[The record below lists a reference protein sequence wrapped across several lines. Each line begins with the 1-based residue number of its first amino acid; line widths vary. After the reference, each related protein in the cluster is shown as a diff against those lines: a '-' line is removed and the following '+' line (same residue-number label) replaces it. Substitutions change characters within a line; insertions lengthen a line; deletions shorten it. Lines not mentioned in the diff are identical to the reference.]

1 MTRWERATSELKR
14 VLATLARLRS
24 EQSETFAITAPAR
37 LLEIVD
43 KKEAEALIGSQ
54 IPILVSRRT
63 AYSAQVATLER
74 TEITASQE
82 LDGLRAQ
89 LQRIK
94 ESSATRQ
101 DFKQKIES
109 LIAKGYARAERS
121 MEEQLKL
128 NEIENQATNVVFS
141 ILKVESVL
149 AAAQRDR
156 ANLTQERRAAIENDI
171 IRLEREGAQYEIEL
185 KATRAA
191 HLKLTGIDLVTSSS
205 EKQVITRLEVVRNE
219 NGQTQTLS
227 AKQFTLLQP
236 GDILVVTTDR
246 SGSPVRPPAVH

>member
-1 MTRWERATSELKR
+1 
-14 VLATLARLRS
+14 
-24 EQSETFAITAPAR
+24 
-37 LLEIVD
+37 
-43 KKEAEALIGSQ
+43 
-54 IPILVSRRT
+54 
-63 AYSAQVATLER
+63 
-74 TEITASQE
+74 
-82 LDGLRAQ
+82 
-89 LQRIK
+89 
-94 ESSATRQ
+94 
-101 DFKQKIES
+101 
-109 LIAKGYARAERS
+109 

-236 GDILVVTTDR
+236 GDIYWLSPQTAVALLCGHPRYIEPESSISTLLKLAAAVAGPAPICPGSYLHVARGTETQR
-246 SGSPVRPPAVH
+246 SIPL